1 MWLSRS
7 KEESR
12 KIALGDGLPKPFN
25 LEKEHRRLVSKSPC
39 VYSFNTIHSEEAQ
52 LLTSFF
58 VTTFGAVALAA
69 LVLIGPE
76 RLAAQTAVPDIPVAN
91 PARPTV
97 STPATLTPVGY
108 LQFENGGLY
117 AEHSTEFSKRLGVNQ
132 VTKLAVDTRAQFL
145 VLFEP
150 FTHST
155 GAEVSGNRPGE
166 VFAGMQVILLPGGE
180 KRPTIAGQYLRRLYA
195 SPAPELDLGT
205 FVQSATLLM
214 SGDLKGF
221 HFDVNGLLLEQQDD
235 TTKARRLQ
243 FAQTLS
249 ISRPVGKFTVSGEIW
264 HFGQPLIRADA
275 VGNLWSVS
283 YPITRQFVVDGGF
296 DHGFT
301 ATSTHWEGFAGFTY
315 LLPSRLWKTRF

>member
-1 MWLSRS
+1 L
-7 KEESR
+7 
-12 KIALGDGLPKPFN
+12 A
-25 LEKEHRRLVSKSPC
+25 
-39 VYSFNTIHSEEAQ
+39 
-52 LLTSFF
+52 SFF
-58 VTTFGAVALAA
+58 VTTFGTIALAA
-69 LVLIGPE
+69 LTLIGPD
-76 RLAAQTAVPDIPVAN
+76 RLAAQSAVPDIPVAN

-117 AEHSTEFSKRLGVNQ
+117 AEQSTEFSRRLGVNQ
-132 VTKLAVDTRAQFL
+132 VTKLAIDSRAQLL
-145 VLFEP
+145 VLSEP

-155 GAEVSGNRPGE
+155 GAAVSGNRPGE
-166 VFAGMQVILLPGGE
+166 VFAGMQVILVPGGE

-214 SGDLKGF
+214 SGDIQGF
-221 HFDVNGLLLEQQDD
+221 HFDMNGLLLEQQDD
-235 TTKARRLQ
+235 ETKGRRLQ

-249 ISRPVGKFTVSGEIW
+249 ISHPVAKFTVSGEIW
-264 HFGQPLIRADA
+264 HFAQPLIHSSA
-275 VGNLWSVS
+275 VGNLWSLS
-283 YPITRQFVVDGGF
+283 YPINRQFVVDGGF

-315 LLPSRLWKTRF
+315 LLPSRLWKRRF